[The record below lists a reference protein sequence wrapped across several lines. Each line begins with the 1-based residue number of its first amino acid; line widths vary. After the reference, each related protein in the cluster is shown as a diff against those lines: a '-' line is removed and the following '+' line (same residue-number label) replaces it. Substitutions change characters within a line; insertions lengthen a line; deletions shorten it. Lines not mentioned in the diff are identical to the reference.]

1 MSESW
6 SPSVRN
12 VSSTRQ
18 EPPIRASSRFADSL
32 SERTSIAC
40 RSEPVSL
47 PRAGFPGSARSAATA
62 IASLSVEAAGKRAR
76 AFHAAP

>member
-1 MSESW
+1 MRRS
-6 SPSVRN
+6 
-12 VSSTRQ
+12 SSTRH
-18 EPPIRASSRFADSL
+18 EPPIRASSRFAASL

-40 RSEPVSL
+40 SSEAVS
-47 PRAGFPGSARSAATA
+47 PPGAGVPGSARSTATA